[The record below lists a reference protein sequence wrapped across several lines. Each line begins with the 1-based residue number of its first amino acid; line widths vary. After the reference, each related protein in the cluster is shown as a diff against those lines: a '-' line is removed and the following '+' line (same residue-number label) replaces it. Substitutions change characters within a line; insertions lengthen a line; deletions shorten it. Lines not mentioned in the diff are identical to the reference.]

1 MACPICGGRESE
13 FFAEARDEEFFTS
26 NELFRYRRCPTCGS
40 VYIDPPPVN
49 QLEKIYPA
57 NYYSFDGWNEDGG
70 GRIQAIKESL
80 DVRNFRRLLDTIPGD
95 ALSALDVG
103 GGSGWLL
110 TLVRRASPRVKETHA
125 IDLREAA
132 RAGAEAAGHVFHCS
146 RIEDFQTDE
155 RFDLILLLN
164 LIEHV
169 EDPGAVLDSICE
181 MLTPE
186 GCVLVKTPNTDT

>member
-103 GGSGWLL
+103 GGSGWGLAA
-110 TLVRRASPRVKETHA
+110 ASGQGQ
-125 IDLREAA
+125 AA
-132 RAGAEAAGHVFHCS
+132 CCFVCGLAFSSQAAPPVVWARGSAAG
-146 RIEDFQTDE
+146 E
-155 RFDLILLLN
+155 
-164 LIEHV
+164 
-169 EDPGAVLDSICE
+169 
-181 MLTPE
+181 
-186 GCVLVKTPNTDT
+186 